1 VGQPL
6 FDDTARQALY
16 QGTKGILRKVNKLA
30 LTALRLAAARK
41 LQAVNEAILLD
52 ATSEA
57 LL

>member
-1 VGQPL
+1 
-6 FDDTARQALY
+6 
-16 QGTKGILRKVNKLA
+16 
-30 LTALRLAAARK
+30 LTALRLAAGRK